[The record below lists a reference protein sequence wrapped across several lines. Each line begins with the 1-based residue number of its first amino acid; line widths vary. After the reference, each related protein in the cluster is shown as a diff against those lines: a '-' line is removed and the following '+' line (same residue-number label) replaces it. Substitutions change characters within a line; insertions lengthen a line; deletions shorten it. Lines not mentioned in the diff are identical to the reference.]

1 MDCQDKWRPNVN
13 LLERALLL
21 ARCVWCQIM
30 EENVILTWFIV
41 FFECADASQIRPT
54 VTNVKPSPVPQ
65 TFVWLNF
72 ILTMRIEWYKGI
84 LSTLNLK
91 INFPHEISY
100 RRPSLYFSRL
110 SFQPEPFFFF
120 FLNQVDFS
128 LHVRLKNKSDLISH
142 FTANWNFNSFNSL
155 TFNVIQMFLLL
166 FSISFW
172 LLCCSSRM
180 LKQALGNT
188 LYFLRVLCF
197 QWPVLN

>member
-1 MDCQDKWRPNVN
+1 
-13 LLERALLL
+13 
-21 ARCVWCQIM
+21 M

-110 SFQPEPFFFF
+110 SFQPKPIFFF

-172 LLCCSSRM
+172 LLCCSELNIRES
-180 LKQALGNT
+180 
-188 LYFLRVLCF
+188 
-197 QWPVLN
+197 QWVIWFKMGFSCDTVHLEHKWNKTISTQFAFSPAFISSS